1 MPDYPG
7 THYSIEVQPRIP
19 PRLARLEELATN
31 LWYTWDAPTRSVF
44 AWLNPALWESV
55 GHNPKAFLR
64 RIDEQ
69 RLLAAADDPVF
80 HAAFDGVIAAY
91 DAYHNDRERKDG
103 TQPLKANDFIA
114 YFCAEFGL
122 HESLPIYAGGL
133 GILAGDHCKAAS
145 DLRLPFVAVG
155 LLYRQGYF
163 SQEIDKDGKQFAEY
177 TDSDFDDLPVS
188 PVQKESGG
196 DLRVTIE
203 MAGHKVQAK
212 VWQARVGHV
221 KLILLDTDL
230 PSNRAADRK
239 ITHRLYGGDKS
250 TRIEQEVVLG
260 VGGARALAAMGLKP
274 TVWHMNEGHAAFLV
288 LERMR
293 GIMKSGVDLAGA
305 LEAVASDTVFTT
317 HTAVEAGHDRFPKDM
332 IERYFGDMLKEF
344 SLQPDAL
351 FALGAVPGNGE
362 FDMTALAVRGS
373 AFHNGVSRVHRD
385 VTAQLLGDLWPQIP
399 DDEKPV
405 GYVTNGVHTA
415 TFLSTQVRALYDR
428 YVDPNW
434 WDGLT
439 EAQWQQGV
447 ERIPD
452 ELLWN
457 AHRSLKVVL
466 LQLVRSRIRAQYVR
480 NQGSETHL
488 DRLFRLVDPDGPDV
502 LTIGFARRFAQYK
515 RAMLLFDDVDWLAQ
529 IVNTRD
535 RPVVFIFAGKA
546 HPADGPGQELIRR
559 VHEVARLPSLEGK
572 ILLVEG
578 YDLHLSRRLVAGV
591 DVWLNNPI
599 YPLEACG
606 TSGMKA
612 AMNGAINLSVLD
624 GWWAEGYTGDNGW
637 AIRPESLVLD
647 QQRRDREEAHTLYEI
662 LQDQVLPLY
671 YRARNEKGYS
681 AEWLRMAKR
690 SIASVM
696 PRFTAKRMVRE
707 YVSKF
712 YGPTAE
718 QGSRLETEHYATAA
732 KLAAWKQRVRGA
744 WPQVSLR
751 RLDTPTPRIG
761 FGEKIA
767 MEVGAKVDGLAP
779 DDLVVELL
787 MTRHEGDLDGA
798 RVLKYSFAPTGNT
811 NEAGEH
817 IYRVDVA
824 PELCGKLDYRIRAYP
839 KPEGLMHP
847 FEMGLMVWV

>member
-1 MPDYPG
+1 MQDGPG
-7 THYSIEVQPRIP
+7 THFLLEVQPRIP
-19 PRLARLEELATN
+19 ARLARLEELATN
-31 LWYTWDAPTRSVF
+31 LWYTWDRPTRSLF
-44 AWLNPALWESV
+44 AWLNPALWEAV

-69 RLLAAADDPVF
+69 RLIAAAEDPAF
-80 HAAFDGVIAAY
+80 ITAFDGVIAAY
-91 DAYHNDRERKDG
+91 DAYHGDRQRREPAAALGEHD
-103 TQPLKANDFIA
+103 LVA
-114 YFCAEFGL
+114 YFCAEFGF

-163 SQEIDKDGKQFAEY
+163 SQAVDKDGKQLVAY
-177 TDSDFDDLPVS
+177 TDSDFDDLPIS
-188 PVQKESGG
+188 PVKGEHGG
-196 DLRVTIE
+196 SLKVAVE
-203 MAGHKVQAK
+203 LAGHRVQAK

-221 KLILLDTDL
+221 KLFLLDTDL
-230 PSNRAADRK
+230 PANRAADRR

-250 TRIEQEVVLG
+250 TRIEQEIVLG
-260 VGGARALAAMGLKP
+260 VGGARALAAMRLEP

-317 HTAVEAGHDRFPKDM
+317 HTAVAAGHDRFPKEM
-332 IERYFGDMLKEF
+332 VEHYFGDLIREF
-344 SLQPDAL
+344 SLAPDAL
-351 FALGAVPGNGE
+351 FALGTAPGSDE

-373 AFHNGVSRVHRD
+373 SFQNGVSRIHRE
-385 VTAQLLGDLWPQIP
+385 VTAELLRDLWPQIP
-399 DDEKPV
+399 IAEKPV
-405 GYVTNGVHTA
+405 GYITNGVHPP
-415 TFLSTQVRALYDR
+415 TFISSQIRALFDR
-428 YVDPNW
+428 YVDPRW
-434 WDGLT
+434 FDGLT
-439 EAQWQQGV
+439 EAQWQEGV

-452 ELLWN
+452 ELLWS
-457 AHRSLKVVL
+457 AHRSLKGAL
-466 LQLVRSRIRAQYVR
+466 LQLVRSRIRQHYVR

-488 DRLFRLVDPDGPDV
+488 DRLFRLVDPENPDV
-502 LTIGFARRFAQYK
+502 LTIGFARRFATYK

-535 RPVVFIFAGKA
+535 RPVVFVFAGKA
-546 HPADGPGQELIRR
+546 HPADAPGQELIRR
-559 VHEVARLPSLEGK
+559 VYEVAKLPSLEGK

-578 YDLHLSRRLVAGV
+578 YDLQLSRRLVAGV
-591 DVWLNNPI
+591 DVWLNNPV

-624 GWWAEGYTGDNGW
+624 GWWAEGYQGDNGW
-637 AIRPESLVLD
+637 AIKPESLVLD
-647 QQRRDREEAHTLYEI
+647 EHRRNREEAQTLYEL
-662 LQDQVLPLY
+662 LQAQVLPLY
-671 YRARNEKGYS
+671 YDGRTDQGYS
-681 AEWLRMAKR
+681 PGWMRMAKR

-696 PRFTAKRMVRE
+696 PHFTATRMVRE
-707 YVSKF
+707 YLTQF
-712 YGPTAE
+712 YGPAAE
-718 QGSRLETEHYATAA
+718 QGRRFAEAQFATAA
-732 KLAAWKQRVRGA
+732 KVAAWKQRVRGA
-744 WPQVSLR
+744 WPQVALR
-751 RLDTPTPRIG
+751 RLDAPPQRIG

-767 MEVGAKVDGLAP
+767 IEVGAKVDGLAP

-787 MTRHEGDLDGA
+787 MTRLEGDSDGA
-798 RVLKYSFAPTGNT
+798 RVLKYPLQPTGNV
-811 NEAGEH
+811 NDQGEH
-817 IYRVDVA
+817 VFRLEVA

-839 KPEGLMHP
+839 RPEALTHP